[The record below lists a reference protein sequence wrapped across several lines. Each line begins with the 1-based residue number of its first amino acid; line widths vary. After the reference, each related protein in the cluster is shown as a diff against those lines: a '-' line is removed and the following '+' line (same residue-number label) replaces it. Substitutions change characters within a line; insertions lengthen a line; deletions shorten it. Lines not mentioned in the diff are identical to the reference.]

1 MGWFRHWNLNGL
13 LDEIGLF
20 TTWGKA
26 DCLQDCP
33 HYGNPFP
40 FVEGYWVS
48 LITDIISFSSF
59 LSSLSLFLF
68 LFSLFVSVS
77 LYLFLFFFFACLLLN
92 FRLSNKGL
100 IGYFYFYFYFYLLMT
115 MGSPSRTLQ
124 WLEKLSTTSTSYP
137 NMLKY
142 FYSFSSS
149 YSPVFILLKIS
160 TLYFY
165 LYKAGFK

>member
-1 MGWFRHWNLNGL
+1 MGFWMKLDYLQLGAKQTVSNTPHIMGTLFL
-13 LDEIGLF
+13 LS
-20 TTWGKA
+20 KA
-26 DCLQDCP
+26 TEFLLSQISSHFLLSFLCLA
-33 HYGNPFP
+33 F
-40 FVEGYWVS
+40 F
-48 LITDIISFSSF
+48 SFSSLCF
-59 LSSLSLFLF
+59 PLPLSI
-68 LFSLFVSVS
+68 
-77 LYLFLFFFFACLLLN
+77 FFACLLLN

-100 IGYFYFYFYFYLLMT
+100 IGYFYFYLLMT

>member
-1 MGWFRHWNLNGL
+1 MGFWMKLDYLQLGAKQTVSNTAHIMGTLFL
-13 LDEIGLF
+13 LS
-20 TTWGKA
+20 KA
-26 DCLQDCP
+26 TEFLLSQISS
-33 HYGNPFP
+33 HFLLS
-40 FVEGYWVS
+40 F
-48 LITDIISFSSF
+48 LRLAFFSFSS
-59 LSSLSLFLF
+59 LCLSLFPF
-68 LFSLFVSVS
+68 TSF
-77 LYLFLFFFFACLLLN
+77 YFFFACLLLN
-92 FRLSNKGL
+92 FRLSKKGL
-100 IGYFYFYFYFYLLMT
+100 IEYFYFYLLMT

>member
-26 DCLQDCP
+26 DCLQYCP
-33 HYGNPFP
+33 HYVNHFT

-48 LITDIISFSSF
+48 IIKDIISFSSF
-59 LSSLSLFLF
+59 LSLLSLFLF
-68 LFSLFVSVS
+68 LFSLFPFTSF
-77 LYLFLFFFFACLLLN
+77 YFFFACLLLN

>member
-1 MGWFRHWNLNGL
+1 MGCFRHWNLNGL

-26 DCLQDCP
+26 DCLQYCP
-33 HYGNPFP
+33 HYVNPFP

-77 LYLFLFFFFACLLLN
+77 LYLFLFFFACLLLN
-92 FRLSNKGL
+92 FRLSKKGL
-100 IGYFYFYFYFYLLMT
+100 IGYFYFYLLMT